1 MQMMKNFQK
10 YASIIPILA
19 RGDSY
24 TIEEIKEIKTQ
35 LIFKAS
41 NYKVRWFD
49 FAEVKKINFLSK

>member
-10 YASIIPILA
+10 YSSIIPILA

-49 FAEVKKINFLSK
+49 FAEV